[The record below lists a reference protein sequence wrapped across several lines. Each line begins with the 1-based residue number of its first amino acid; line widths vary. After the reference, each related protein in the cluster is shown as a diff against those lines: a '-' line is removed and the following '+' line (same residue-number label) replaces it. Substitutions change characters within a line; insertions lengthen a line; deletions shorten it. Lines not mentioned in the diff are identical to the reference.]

1 MLKPEEA
8 KVFKEHLNRLKDT
21 HSELTRLA
29 LTCPSADLQ
38 LFILG
43 LSRLKDTVKCFDLIS
58 TPSDSDE

>member
-21 HSELTRLA
+21 HSALASLA

-58 TPSDSDE
+58 IPTSEED